1 MKLNYDKCIHLRMND
16 IHTITYRNGQEMP
29 RKTEAT
35 YLGGK
40 IFADGSYKK

>member
-1 MKLNYDKCIHLRMND
+1 MND
-16 IHTITYRNGQEMP
+16 LHTVTYRNGEDMP

-40 IFADGSYKK
+40 YLLMVATKKKSDT